1 MNRNTEAAIFDLDG
15 VLLDTEPLYTLATQ
29 TVVAQYGKHYAP
41 QHKRFVMGRADIEG
55 AQWLVE
61 NLNLPITAEQY
72 LEARRGHL
80 ESLFGECPCVL
91 GAESLVGNLRSRGIR
106 LALATSS
113 ARSLY
118 QLKVRKHRWF
128 DAFEFVV
135 CGDDPRLQRSK
146 PAPDIFLLASAA
158 LNVEPSRCLVF
169 EDSAAGVQAGVTAGM
184 RVIALLQPPVTSTD
198 VAKADQIVSNYAEL
212 DLDRLLEAISTS
224 PRSGPSTIPR
234 RHSR

>member
-1 MNRNTEAAIFDLDG
+1 MSNTEAAIFDLDG

-29 TVVAQYGKHYAP
+29 TVVAQYGKDYAP
-41 QHKRFVMGRADIEG
+41 QHKSFVMGRADIEG

-72 LEARRGHL
+72 LEERRGHL

-91 GAESLVGNLRSRGIR
+91 GAESLVNDLRSRGIR

-118 QLKVRKHRWF
+118 QLKIRKHRWI

-135 CGDDPRLQRSK
+135 CGDDPRLHRSK

-158 LNVEPSRCLVF
+158 LAVEPSRCLVF
-169 EDSAAGVQAGVTAGM
+169 EDSAAGVQAGIAAGM
-184 RVIALLQPPVTSTD
+184 RVIAHLQPPVTSRD
-198 VAKADQIVSNYAEL
+198 VAKAEQIVSSYAEL
-212 DLDRLLEAISTS
+212 NLDRLL
-224 PRSGPSTIPR
+224 RS
-234 RHSR
+234 

>member
-1 MNRNTEAAIFDLDG
+1 MDSNTEAAIFDLDG

-72 LEARRGHL
+72 LKERRGHL

-91 GAESLVGNLRSRGIR
+91 GAESLVSDLRSRGIR

-118 QLKVRKHRWF
+118 KLKVKKHRWF
-128 DAFEFVV
+128 DAFEFVI
-135 CGDDPRLQRSK
+135 CGDDPRLHRSK

-158 LNVEPSRCLVF
+158 LTVEPSRCLVF
-169 EDSAAGVQAGVTAGM
+169 EDSVAGVQAGLAAGM
-184 RVIALLQPPVTSTD
+184 RVIAHLQPPVTSTD
-198 VAKADQIVSNYAEL
+198 VAEAEQIVSSYAEL
-212 DLDRLLEAISTS
+212 NLDRLLKS
-224 PRSGPSTIPR
+224 
-234 RHSR
+234 